1 MAKRNRIATGLTIEN
16 ILKMPISKIQSYSP
30 TAQREIVSRLVSAG
44 NKRLRTLEKKDIN
57 NAATLRLYNS
67 GGKLSVKG
75 KSEDELIKE
84 YIRAR
89 DFLQNKFSKV
99 SEWNKTVKNLMK
111 NETLSKMDEKD
122 VSQAFSYYESL
133 REMNPA
139 IVNRINEYQLLDYIE
154 ELIMDDTPREEIIN
168 KSIKWVNDEYK
179 RTRDE
184 YNRTTTRFTDSLEY
198 DIPERINKRKKRKYK
213 RR

>member
-1 MAKRNRIATGLTIEN
+1 MAKRNRIATGLSIEN

-99 SEWNKTVKNLMK
+99 SEWNKTIKNLMK
-111 NETLSKMDEKD
+111 NDTLSKMEEKD

>member
-1 MAKRNRIATGLTIEN
+1 MAKRNRIATGLSIEN

-111 NETLSKMDEKD
+111 NETLSKMGEKD

>member
-1 MAKRNRIATGLTIEN
+1 MAKRNRIATGLSIEN
-16 ILKMPISKIQSYSP
+16 ILKMPVSKIQSYSP

-44 NKRLRTLEKKDIN
+44 NKRLRTLEKQDIN

-75 KSEDELIKE
+75 KSNDDLIKE

-99 SEWNKTVKNLMK
+99 SEWKKTIKNIMK
-111 NETLSKMDEKD
+111 NDTITGLKETD
-122 VSQAFSYYESL
+122 VSQAFSYYELL

-139 IVNRINEYQLLDYIE
+139 IVNKINEYQLLDYITD
-154 ELIMDDTPREEIIN
+154 LIMDDTPRETIIN
-168 KSIKWVNDEYK
+168 KSITWVNDEYK

-198 DIPERINKRKKRKYK
+198 DIPDRINKKKKRKYK

>member
-1 MAKRNRIATGLTIEN
+1 MAKRNRIATGLSIEN
-16 ILKMPISKIQSYSP
+16 ILKMPVSKIQSYSP

-44 NKRLRTLEKKDIN
+44 NKRLRTLEKHDIN

-99 SEWNKTVKNLMK
+99 SNWNKTIKNLMK
-111 NETLSKMDEKD
+111 NDTLSKMEEKD

-139 IVNRINEYQLLDYIE
+139 IVNKINEYQLLDYIE

-168 KSIKWVNDEYK
+168 KSLKWVNDEYK

-198 DIPERINKRKKRKYK
+198 DIPDRLNKRKKRKYK

>member
-16 ILKMPISKIQSYSP
+16 IMKMPISKIQSYSP

-184 YNRTTTRFTDSLEY
+184 YNRTITRFTDSLEY

>member
-111 NETLSKMDEKD
+111 NETLSKMGEKD

>member
-1 MAKRNRIATGLTIEN
+1 MAKRNRIATGLSIEN
-16 ILKMPISKIQSYSP
+16 ILKMPVSKIQSYSL
-30 TAQREIVSRLVSAG
+30 TEQKEIISRLVSAG
-44 NKRLRTLEKKDIN
+44 NKRLRTLEKNDIN

-75 KSEDELIKE
+75 KFEDELIKE

-99 SEWNKTVKNLMK
+99 SEWKKTIKNIMK
-111 NETLSKMDEKD
+111 NDTITGLQETD
-122 VSQAFSYYESL
+122 VSQAFSYYELL

-139 IVNRINEYQLLDYIE
+139 IVNKINEYHLLDYITD
-154 ELIMDDTPREEIIN
+154 LIMDDTPRETIIN
-168 KSIKWVNDEYK
+168 KSITWVNDEYK

-184 YNRTTTRFTDSLEY
+184 YNRTTTRFSDSLEY
-198 DIPERINKRKKRKYK
+198 DIPDRINKKKKRKYK

>member
-1 MAKRNRIATGLTIEN
+1 MAKRNRIATGLSIEK

-75 KSEDELIKE
+75 KSDDELIKE

-99 SEWNKTVKNLMK
+99 SEWNKTIKNLMK
-111 NETLSKMDEKD
+111 NDTLSKMEEKD

-133 REMNPA
+133 REMNPI

-168 KSIKWVNDEYK
+168 KSLKWVNDEYK

-198 DIPERINKRKKRKYK
+198 DIPDRLNKRKKRKYK